1 MRDGA
6 RVAFL
11 GDDRLG
17 DEGVV
22 LDAGNTGSS
31 VKWDRTG
38 EIRLE
43 SNRLLVEITPRD
55 RFNESIDDCLDTPGL
70 TTFAVAETMERSGP
84 EGVFAQMAEEG
95 HINLLADMAEEAID
109 LVASKLRRDP
119 SFREV
124 LGMMEDE
131 DGDVFVRYAATH
143 LLRENL
149 TEEE

>member
-1 MRDGA
+1 
-6 RVAFL
+6 
-11 GDDRLG
+11 
-17 DEGVV
+17 
-22 LDAGNTGSS
+22 
-31 VKWDRTG
+31 
-38 EIRLE
+38 
-43 SNRLLVEITPRD
+43 
-55 RFNESIDDCLDTPGL
+55 
-70 TTFAVAETMERSGP
+70 MERSGP